1 MKVLISHPH
10 GNKNTKK
17 VVSMLGKLNLL
28 DSFWTTIAFP
38 FRLRRFKSKFY
49 NIRFQKIKLRF
60 LKEFCAIMCSVS
72 SFVEPS
78 TMIMSCG
85 YKDCV
90 FTECKSRNNDCALM

>member
-38 FRLRRFKSKFY
+38 FFKNFAA
-49 NIRFQKIKLRF
+49 
-60 LKEFCAIMCSVS
+60 LKPITTLESPVY
-72 SFVEPS
+72 V
-78 TMIMSCG
+78 
-85 YKDCV
+85 
-90 FTECKSRNNDCALM
+90 